1 MNKDIIKQIGNTIA
15 LFGGKDD
22 IIENI
27 NDLCKP
33 NFSEEEVLQRLKNWN
48 MKKVDE
54 IKDRL
59 DRLSKRS
66 VDVTHFN

>member
-22 IIENI
+22 IIEII